1 MHLKHCGLNF
11 NSLLLL
17 GFKTMQFE
25 LTSEILDQLKEAIDA
40 RDSAFINEKL
50 EELYAA
56 DIAEIINQLNL
67 SQAAYIYGL
76 LHEELAPQV
85 LLELDDDKREDL
97 LTTFSAKQI
106 AEQVDNM
113 DSDDAADV
121 IGELPEEMQE
131 EVLSHLEDIDQASD
145 IVELINYE
153 EGTAGSLMAKELVSV
168 YAFESVGACIEEIRK
183 KADNVDVMYAV
194 YVVDNNERLLGM
206 LPLKKLIISH
216 PLARI
221 EEIYESDIHYVKT
234 DTPSEQVAEDMQKYD
249 LAVMPVVDQLG
260 RLVGRITFDDVMDVI
275 KETADENMQRMS
287 GLTDAVDS
295 NDKLWRL
302 SRARIPWLLVGMC
315 GGIIGSRIIGAY
327 EDQIQI
333 NPKMAFFI
341 PLIGAMGGNVGVQ
354 SSAIIVQGLANNS
367 LLGDNIS
374 KKLVKELGVG
384 LLNGLI
390 CSILI
395 WAYAYLI
402 EEWKLALTV
411 SASLLTVIMCASFLG
426 TFVPLTLNR
435 FKINPALATGPFVT
449 TLNDIIGIS
458 IYFLMGRILYAMF

>member
-1 MHLKHCGLNF
+1 ME
-11 NSLLLL
+11 
-17 GFKTMQFE
+17 FE
-25 LTSEILDQLKEAIDA
+25 LTSEAIDSIKHA
-40 RDSAFINEKL
+40 IDEKNSAFIKEQL
-50 EELYAA
+50 QELYAQ
-56 DIAEIINQLNL
+56 DIAIIINQLNL
-67 SQAAYIYGL
+67 TQAAYIYEL
-76 LHEELAPQV
+76 LDDETAPNV
-85 LLELDDDKREDL
+85 LLELDEDKREDL

-121 IGELPEEMQE
+121 IGELPEEIQE
-131 EVLSHLEDIDQASD
+131 EVLSHLEDIGQASD
-145 IVELINYE
+145 IVELINFE

-168 YAFESVGACIEEIRK
+168 YAFETVGACIEEIRK
-183 KADNVDVMYAV
+183 QADNVDVMYAV
-194 YVVDNNERLLGM
+194 YVIDNNERLLGM

-221 EEIYESDIHYVKT
+221 EEIYESDVHFVRT
-234 DTPSEQVAEDMQKYD
+234 DTRSEEVAEYMQKYD
-249 LAVMPVVDQLG
+249 LAVLPVVDQLN

-275 KETADENMQRMS
+275 RENADENIQRMS

-315 GGIIGSRIIGAY
+315 GGIIGSRIIGSY

-333 NPKMAFFI
+333 NPEMAFFI

-354 SSAIIVQGLANNS
+354 SSAIIVQGLANNT

-374 KKLVKELGVG
+374 SKLVKELGVG
-384 LLNGLI
+384 LVNGII
-390 CSILI
+390 CSVLI
-395 WAYAYLI
+395 WCYAFVV
-402 EEWKLALTV
+402 EEWKLAATV
-411 SASLLTVIMCASFLG
+411 SAALFAVILCASFLG

-449 TLNDIIGIS
+449 TLNDIIGIT
-458 IYFLMGRILYAMF
+458 IYFLMGRLLYSVF

>member
-1 MHLKHCGLNF
+1 
-11 NSLLLL
+11 
-17 GFKTMQFE
+17 MQFE
-25 LTSEILDQLKEAIDA
+25 LTTELLDGLKEAIDEKNT
-40 RDSAFINEKL
+40 AFIKEQL
-50 EELYAA
+50 GDLYAP
-56 DIAEIINQLNL
+56 DIANILNKLNL
-67 SQAAYIYGL
+67 TQAAYIYGL
-76 LHEELAPQV
+76 LDEDLAPKV
-85 LLELDDDKREDL
+85 LLELDDDQREDL

-131 EVLSHLEDIDQASD
+131 EVLSHLEDIEQASD
-145 IVELINYE
+145 IVELINFE

-168 YAFESVGACIEEIRK
+168 YDFETVGACIEEIRK
-183 KADNVDVMYAV
+183 QTDSVDVMYAV
-194 YVVDNNERLLGM
+194 YVLDNNNRLLGM

-216 PLARI
+216 PLAKVS
-221 EEIYESDIHYVKT
+221 EIYESDIHFVRT

-275 KETADENMQRMS
+275 RETADENIQRMS
-287 GLTDAVDS
+287 GISDAVDS

-315 GGIIGSRIIGAY
+315 GGIIGSRIIGTY
-327 EDQIQI
+327 EEQIQI
-333 NPKMAFFI
+333 HPEMAFFI

-374 KKLVKELGVG
+374 RKLMKELGVG
-384 LLNGLI
+384 MINGLI
-390 CSILI
+390 CSLLI
-395 WAYAYLI
+395 WSYAFVI
-402 EEWKLALTV
+402 EDWKLAATV
-411 SASLLTVIMCASFLG
+411 SAALLTVILCASFLG
-426 TFVPLTLNR
+426 TFVPLTMNR

-458 IYFLMGRILYAMF
+458 IYFLMGRLLYAAF